1 MERREDNILSFLGY
15 VRLPM
20 RKSAKSDMGLLLC
33 AAFRHKYNL
42 PFLTRVVMAE
52 LMQCSRERVR
62 QIEARALRKI
72 RRQLTTEDWE
82 QLNEILQMHR
92 TRGIPAYIPK

>member
-1 MERREDNILSFLGY
+1 
-15 VRLPM
+15 
-20 RKSAKSDMGLLLC
+20 
-33 AAFRHKYNL
+33 
-42 PFLTRVVMAE
+42 MAE